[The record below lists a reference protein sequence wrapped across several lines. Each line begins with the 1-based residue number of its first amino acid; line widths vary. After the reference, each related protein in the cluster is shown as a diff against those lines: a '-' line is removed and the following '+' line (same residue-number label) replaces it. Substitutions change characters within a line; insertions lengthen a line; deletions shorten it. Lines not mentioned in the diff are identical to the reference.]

1 MRLRLSRE
9 AADDLNGLLHWG
21 AEHFGVDAALDYYD
35 GLLRVLD
42 LLASSPRIGHEIRDD
57 VRAHPHRSHI
67 IVYREDGGKLEVLM
81 VRHGRSNWRKYL

>member
-1 MRLRLSRE
+1 
-9 AADDLNGLLHWG
+9 
-21 AEHFGVDAALDYYD
+21 
-35 GLLRVLD
+35 LD